1 MDPWYVIGMAQH
13 GEDALE
19 KRPDAGSEILGMQ
32 DQGEQRYD
40 LGTIVQ
46 KGTNEILGRGEA
58 GCFGHDLT
66 RLIHF
71 ALVEQRNGEY
81 HSRPQDGQLSSEAGR
96 VRRAGL
102 EFCRSAAYDY
112 HHGPISKGNKMTIS
126 ASRELKLF
134 AAVSIM
140 MGIAYSIYDST
151 FNNFINER
159 FSLTGFQRSFLELPR
174 ELPGFLVVFVSA
186 LLWFLCS
193 RRLGAF
199 ALALGAAGVLL
210 IGFIPSTFAVMALCL
225 FIYSIGFHLFIPLA
239 SSIGME
245 LAHEGQTGRRLGQ
258 LNAIRNFATILGS
271 LLVVLGFRFLGFRF
285 QHTFILTAVGL
296 GVAAVLML
304 LMKPDAAQKPK
315 TFLKLHKE
323 YRLFY
328 ILNILAGSRKQ
339 IFITFAPWVI
349 VTIFTQPTQ
358 TIATLMTLGGAI
370 GILFQPVLGRA
381 IDHFG
386 ERLILQIE
394 AVMLVMVCLGYGFS
408 KFLFPERTAFLF
420 VCGFYLLDQMLLS
433 VNMARSMYMKKI
445 AVDES
450 HVQPALTAGVTIDH
464 LFSIIIALL
473 GGVIWNA
480 LGFQYVFLLGI
491 LIAALDFLVVSFIR
505 IPPRRLAPE
514 DETPIPLRVEEVM

>member
-1 MDPWYVIGMAQH
+1 
-13 GEDALE
+13 
-19 KRPDAGSEILGMQ
+19 
-32 DQGEQRYD
+32 
-40 LGTIVQ
+40 
-46 KGTNEILGRGEA
+46 
-58 GCFGHDLT
+58 
-66 RLIHF
+66 
-71 ALVEQRNGEY
+71 
-81 HSRPQDGQLSSEAGR
+81 
-96 VRRAGL
+96 
-102 EFCRSAAYDY
+102 
-112 HHGPISKGNKMTIS
+112 MTIS
-126 ASRELKLF
+126 ARVTSMSRELKLF
-134 AAVSIM
+134 AAVSLT
-140 MGIAYSIYDST
+140 MGVAYSIYDST

-159 FSLTGFQRSFLELPR
+159 LSLTGFQRSFLELPR
-174 ELPGFLVVFVSA
+174 ELPGFLVVFISA

-199 ALALGAAGVLL
+199 ALVLSVVGVLL
-210 IGFIPSTFAVMALCL
+210 IGFVPSTYAGMALCL
-225 FIYSIGFHLFIPLA
+225 FVYSLGMHLFMPLT
-239 SSIGME
+239 SCIGME

-271 LLVVLGFRFLGFRF
+271 FLVFLGFHFLGFGF

-296 GVAAVLML
+296 GVAAVLMF

-328 ILNILAGSRKQ
+328 ILTSLSGSRKQ

-349 VTIFTQPTQ
+349 VTIFNQPTQ
-358 TIATLMTLGGAI
+358 TIATLMTLGGVI

-381 IDHFG
+381 IDRFG

-394 AVMLVMVCLGYGFS
+394 AVMLVLVCLGYGFS

-433 VNMARSMYMKKI
+433 VNMARSMYIKKI
-445 AVDES
+445 AVDQS

-464 LFSIIIALL
+464 LFSISIALL
-473 GGVIWNA
+473 GGVIWNV

-491 LIAALDFLVVSFIR
+491 VIAALNFLAVGFIR
-505 IPPRRLAPE
+505 IPPSHLSME
-514 DETPIPLRVEEVM
+514 DKPPIPLGVEEVM